1 MMTNLD
7 NIRMHWLTVNN
18 ILEAKVQLEEYDT
31 TTKSWVAYHDK
42 HPDYYYETQYNGYE
56 ADDMKPS
63 DLVRVENYI
72 ISSFMHDDELVIAH
86 KFGPNQ
92 SIQFNGHSIP
102 VIMDDAR
109 MRAYFGSSD
118 EKILNEIH
126 NRLKTTKVQII

>member
-1 MMTNLD
+1 MMTNID
-7 NIRMHWLTVNN
+7 NIRMHWLPVDN

-31 TTKSWVAYHDK
+31 ITKSWVAYHDK
-42 HPDYYYETQYNGYE
+42 YPDYYYKTQCAGYE
-56 ADDMKPS
+56 ADDMKPR

-72 ISSFMHDDELVIAH
+72 ISSLMHDDELVITH
-86 KFGPNQ
+86 VFGPNQ

-118 EKILNEIH
+118 EKTLNEIH
-126 NRLKTTKVQII
+126 NRLKTTKVQVL